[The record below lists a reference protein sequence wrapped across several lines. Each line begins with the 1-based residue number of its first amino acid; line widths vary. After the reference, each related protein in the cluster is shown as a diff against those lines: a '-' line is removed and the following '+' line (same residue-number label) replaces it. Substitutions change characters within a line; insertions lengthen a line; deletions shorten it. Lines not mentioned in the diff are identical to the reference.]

1 MTLSQIITDKE
12 GIIKVAIKEDDKMV
26 VHVTSKNFNE
36 EVLMTDKT
44 VLIDFWAPW
53 CGPCRML
60 GPVIEEVATEVPS
73 QYKICK
79 VNVDEEEQLASQFK
93 VYSIPTVVV
102 MKDKKIIKQTVGYQ
116 PKQTIKKMLGL

>member
-1 MTLSQIITDKE
+1 
-12 GIIKVAIKEDDKMV
+12 MV

-93 VYSIPTVVV
+93 VYSIPSVVV